1 MGAAFRRT
9 YRASLLVI
17 IRFPFSFRAA
27 TGDGVALAYLA
38 GAEVMDL
45 EFYQFHPTALWL
57 DGAPTFLLS
66 EAMRGEGA
74 ILRDKEGNPF
84 MAGYHPMADLAP
96 RDVMSRAIAA
106 EMDKA
111 DGGAVSLD
119 ISHLAPST
127 VQSRF
132 PTIYKF
138 CLEYGL
144 DITKDPVPVAPAA
157 HYMMGGIKI
166 DTWGRTNRHNL
177 YACGEAA
184 CSAVHGA
191 NRLASNSLL
200 DTLVFA
206 QRLVASSLGQAPDR
220 PVEPDEHNLY
230 AGIKSRE
237 MVCASMPVL
246 SREALQDLM
255 WRNVGIN
262 RRGSRLLLTAR
273 ILNLWEQ
280 EMPEP
285 DDRESYELRNMLV
298 LGRLMV
304 EAALFR
310 QESRG
315 SHFREDFPETS
326 PEWERHIVLSQK
338 EKS

>member
-1 MGAAFRRT
+1 
-9 YRASLLVI
+9 
-17 IRFPFSFRAA
+17 
-27 TGDGVALAYLA
+27 
-38 GAEVMDL
+38 
-45 EFYQFHPTALWL
+45 
-57 DGAPTFLLS
+57 
-66 EAMRGEGA
+66 
-74 ILRDKEGNPF
+74 
-84 MAGYHPMADLAP
+84 MADLAP
-96 RDVMSRAIAA
+96 RDVVSRAIAA

-111 DGGAVSLD
+111 DGGTVSLD
-119 ISHLAPST
+119 ISHLAPSI

-166 DTWGRTNRHNL
+166 DTWGRTSLPNL

-206 QRLVASSLGQAPDR
+206 QRLVASSLGQAPER
-220 PVEPDEHNLY
+220 PSEPDQHNLY
-230 AGIKSRE
+230 AGLKSRE
-237 MVCASMPVL
+237 MVCASMPEL

-273 ILNLWEQ
+273 ILNVWERG
-280 EMPEP
+280 MPEA
-285 DDRESYELRNMLV
+285 DDRESYELRNMVV

-304 EAALFR
+304 EAALPR
-310 QESRG
+310 QKSRRP
-315 SHFREDFPETS
+315 HVCEAFADTLP
-326 PEWERHIVLSQK
+326 
-338 EKS
+338 